1 MINSND
7 PIETKG
13 AYRSVEYNDRNSIFP
28 LRFSIFSLISAIALE
43 DNSIADTLLPLQ
55 MDLPKLIVIRLE
67 FICEKNEQLT

>member
-13 AYRSVEYNDRNSIFP
+13 AYRSVKYNDRNSIFP